1 VDCICFKAKYFADF
15 GIWWHIDIIEEA
27 RCPDLAADICQ
38 DECQSLLG
46 VVCQSLLGVVCQ
58 SLLGVVCQSLLGVV
72 CQSLLVVVYV
82 HDETSIPLFRSISSK
97 RLLPIA
103 PLAVHVYAGA
113 LSPDKEIQA
122 R

>member
-1 VDCICFKAKYFADF
+1 MDCICFKAKYFADF

-38 DECQSLLG
+38 DECQSLL
-46 VVCQSLLGVVCQ
+46 V
-58 SLLGVVCQSLLGVV
+58 VV

-82 HDETSIPLFRSISSK
+82 HDETSIPLFRSVSSK

>member
-38 DECQSLLG
+38 DECQSLL
-46 VVCQSLLGVVCQ
+46 
-58 SLLGVVCQSLLGVV
+58 
-72 CQSLLVVVYV
+72 VVVYV

-97 RLLPIA
+97 RLLPIV
-103 PLAVHVYAGA
+103 PLALHVYAGA

>member
-46 VVCQSLLGVVCQ
+46 VV
-58 SLLGVVCQSLLGVV
+58 
-72 CQSLLVVVYV
+72 YV